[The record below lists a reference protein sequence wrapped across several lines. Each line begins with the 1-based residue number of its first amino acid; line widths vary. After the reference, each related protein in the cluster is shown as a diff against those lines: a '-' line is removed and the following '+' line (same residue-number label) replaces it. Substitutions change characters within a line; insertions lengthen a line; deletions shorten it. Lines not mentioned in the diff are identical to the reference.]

1 MAYDLSPTAQRTKR
15 WFEVPI
21 LIAAVLVIPVV
32 FLEQSEDPGLRT
44 LGLALDWLI
53 WATFA
58 VEYVVMLRLVDDR
71 WQYTKSAWLDVLII
85 VGSFPLIRALTLTR
99 TLRIWRLGP
108 ALRVLRLVRLA
119 GLITRGGIAAKHIF
133 KRSGIGYFAALLTLL
148 ALGAGAG
155 IAMIE
160 PDVTSP
166 VDGIWWAVV
175 TVTTVG
181 YGDIAP
187 ATPAGRLAAG
197 ALMALGIGF
206 TALLTAAITAHYI
219 NEDDIELTSD
229 VEDMSERLTV
239 IEEKLDRLL
248 DAERRFPH
256 KTTPFALRQQVT
268 FQPKDEAV

>member
-1 MAYDLSPTAQRTKR
+1 
-15 WFEVPI
+15 
-21 LIAAVLVIPVV
+21 
-32 FLEQSEDPGLRT
+32 
-44 LGLALDWLI
+44 
-53 WATFA
+53 
-58 VEYVVMLRLVDDR
+58 
-71 WQYTKSAWLDVLII
+71 
-85 VGSFPLIRALTLTR
+85 
-99 TLRIWRLGP
+99 
-108 ALRVLRLVRLA
+108 
-119 GLITRGGIAAKHIF
+119 
-133 KRSGIGYFAALLTLL
+133 
-148 ALGAGAG
+148 
-155 IAMIE
+155 MIE

-256 KTTPFALRQQVT
+256 KTTPFAPRQQVT